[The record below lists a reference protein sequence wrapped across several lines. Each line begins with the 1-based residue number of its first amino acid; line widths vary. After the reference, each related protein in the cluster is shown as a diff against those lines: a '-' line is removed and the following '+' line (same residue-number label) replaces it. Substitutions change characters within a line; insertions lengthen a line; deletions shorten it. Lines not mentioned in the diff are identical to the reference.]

1 MLSGRCY
8 TRDPRSKSVQF
19 RINAFSWAPV
29 TGPGDFDGSLKIQFR
44 VGGARP
50 LNASLHL
57 RLTADAAGVCT
68 YPLSLAQLG
77 ELATHILKYGRD
89 FSEGRWYVTGPP
101 PDTAASRYGHPAR
114 SRLDRDLGLPSE
126 GWMQDWPLEVA
137 RWQDLDR
144 YLEYYD
150 AAGDDP
156 DSDDVRHDAMW
167 LALHAAEHR
176 LEPAPRWE
184 WFAERIRARFPLHAH
199 AVFQIGSSPDDGFG
213 GRLHALGLGCL
224 IPIPPGPVGE
234 AQKKVSGAAAARSGG
249 G

>member
-1 MLSGRCY
+1 MLSGRCR
-8 TRDPRSKSVQF
+8 TDRIPARTVPF
-19 RINAFSWAPV
+19 RINAFAWAPLS
-29 TGPGDFDGSLKIQFR
+29 GPGDFDGSLTVRFQVTR
-44 VGGARP
+44 ARA
-50 LNASLHL
+50 LTAWLHL
-57 RLTADAAGVCT
+57 RLTADAAGLCRC
-68 YPLSLAQLG
+68 PLSLAQLG
-77 ELATHILKYGRD
+77 ELASSIIEYGRD
-89 FSEGRWYVTGPP
+89 FSEGRWYITGPP
-101 PDTAASRYGHPAR
+101 PDTAADRYGHPAR

-199 AVFQIGSSPDDGFG
+199 AVFQIGSGPDDGFG

-224 IPIPPGPVGE
+224 IPIRLGPMGE
-234 AQKKVSGAAAARSGG
+234 AEKKVSGAGAARPVGG
-249 G
+249 